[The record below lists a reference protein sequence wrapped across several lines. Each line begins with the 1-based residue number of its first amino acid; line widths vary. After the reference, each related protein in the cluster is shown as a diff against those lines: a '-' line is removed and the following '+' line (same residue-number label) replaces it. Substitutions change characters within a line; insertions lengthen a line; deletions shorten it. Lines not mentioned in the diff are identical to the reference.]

1 MLQRLTSKNF
11 HSNYHL
17 FVLLVLLVGVVC
29 SKFLMSLG
37 LMLGGL
43 GFLLE
48 RDFKNYGAR
57 LVSNKLFLFVLAF
70 YLLHF
75 VGLLWS
81 DNLDYG
87 FNDIRVKFSL
97 FAIVLIICS
106 RPPLSKKQLTLF
118 YEIFVLALVISSL
131 VNFICYQ
138 FFQDKI
144 QYIDIRDLSLFG
156 SHIRFGILIALGIAA
171 TYFLWSLVPKLRWF
185 WMASSFWLLFYTY
198 FSQVLSGVLSVVVV
212 IIVLLFWELYKRKKW
227 SLIIGSSV
235 VMIALKVGLIVYLMQ
250 PIKQLNHF
258 PENYFTLRI
267 EWNKHSII
275 PYDSLDLKKQEIKYT
290 LERYLTS
297 KNLPVSGDGILKLSS
312 TDIRNIEKGYA
323 DINETKTGLMAR
335 LYGLRF
341 QIHNSTNPSG
351 HSLLERLEYWK
362 TAISII
368 EKNWIIGV
376 GTGDVND
383 SFLKNYKEI
392 NSPLTEE
399 RRLRAHNTY
408 LTETVTF
415 GVFGSLFFIS
425 MLVYF
430 CYKQIQ
436 MRQLFGLI
444 FMLVAIAT
452 FFLED
457 TLETQMGVTFFAL
470 FFGVF
475 SRKIDD

>member
-1 MLQRLTSKNF
+1 MI
-11 HSNYHL
+11 
-17 FVLLVLLVGVVC
+17 
-29 SKFLMSLG
+29 
-37 LMLGGL
+37 GGL

-81 DNLDYG
+81 ENLDYG

-118 YEIFVLALVISSL
+118 YEIFVLALVISSV

-156 SHIRFGILIALGIAA
+156 SHIRFGILIALGMAA
-171 TYFLWSLVPKLRWF
+171 TYFLWSLVPKWRWF

-198 FSQVLSGVLSVVVV
+198 FSQVLSGVLSVAVV
-212 IIVLLFWELYKRKKW
+212 IIVLLFWELYKCKKW
-227 SLIIGSSV
+227 NLIIGSSAI
-235 VMIALKVGLIVYLMQ
+235 MIALKVGLIVYLMQ

-258 PENYFTLRI
+258 PENYVSLRA
-267 EWNKHSII
+267 EWNKHSKT

-297 KNLPVSGDGILKLSS
+297 KNLPVSGGGILKLSS

-383 SFLKNYKEI
+383 SFLKNYEEI
-392 NSPLTEE
+392 NSSLTEE

-436 MRQLFGLI
+436 IRQLFGLI
-444 FMLVAIAT
+444 FMFVAIAT

-470 FFGVF
+470 FYGVF
-475 SRKIDD
+475 SRKTDD